1 MKHRYVATVLTVI
14 ALVSVSV
21 VPLIGQTQAVDG
33 PRTPDGRPDLS
44 GVWDFRT
51 VTPLERPAELAEK
64 EFFTEEEAAAFASQ
78 RVRESNVDLNR
89 ATTATGRK
97 VVNGT
102 TETVDLASAYN
113 NFWWDRGDSVVG
125 TNRTSLVIDPP
136 DGRIPALTPEAEER
150 AAERAALSQRI
161 TEGPE
166 DRSLSERCIMGFNA
180 GPPITPAGYN
190 QNVQIFQTPD
200 HVVLLNEMVHT
211 ARIVP
216 LDGRPHGTLPQWAGD
231 SRGRWE
237 GDTLVVE
244 TTNFLRET
252 SFRNSTAN
260 LHLVERLTRVDPDTL
275 LYEFTVS
282 DPTTWT
288 RPWTAQIPMRR
299 SESPLFEYACHEG
312 NYGMEGTLSGARAIE
327 KAATEAAKS
336 R

>member
-1 MKHRYVATVLTVI
+1 MKHQYVATVLTVI

-33 PRTPDGRPDLS
+33 PQTPDGRPDLS

-51 VTPLERPAELAEK
+51 VTPLERPAELAKK

-113 NFWWDRGDSVVG
+113 NVWWDRGDSVVG

-216 LDGRPHGTLPQWAGD
+216 LDGRPHGTLPQWTGD

-237 GDTLVVE
+237 GNTLVVE

-252 SFRNSTAN
+252 SFRDSTAN

-299 SESPLFEYACHEG
+299 SELPLFEYACHEG

-327 KAATEAAKS
+327 KAAAEAVKS

>member
-1 MKHRYVATVLTVI
+1 MSQRCFATVLTVI
-14 ALVSVSV
+14 ALVTVSA
-21 VPLIGQTQAVDG
+21 VPGVGQTQTAE
-33 PRTPDGRPDLS
+33 PLRTPDGQPDLS

-51 VTPLERPAELAEK
+51 VTQLERPSELADK
-64 EFFTEEEAAAFASQ
+64 EFFTDEEAVVYASQ
-78 RVRESNVDLNR
+78 RVVDSNVDLNR
-89 ATTATGRK
+89 DTTVTGRG

-102 TETVDLASAYN
+102 TETVDLAFAYN
-113 NFWWDRGDSVVG
+113 NFWYDRGTTVVE
-125 TNRTSLVIDPP
+125 TRRTSLVVDPP
-136 DGRIPALTPEAEER
+136 DGRIPALTPEAQER
-150 AAERAALSQRI
+150 ASARAALSRRI

-180 GPPITPAGYN
+180 GPPITPGGYN

-216 LDGRPHGTLPQWAGD
+216 LDGRPHGPLRQWKGD

-237 GDTLVVE
+237 GETLVIE

-252 SFRNSTAN
+252 SFRGSSAN
-260 LHLVERLTRVDPDTL
+260 LHLVERLTRVASDTL
-275 LYEFTVS
+275 LYEFTAE

-288 RPWTAQIPMRR
+288 RPWSAEIPMRK

-312 NYGMEGTLSGARAIE
+312 NYGMEGTLSGARAVE
-327 KAATEAAKS
+327 RDARTGS

>member
-1 MKHRYVATVLTVI
+1 MKHQYVATVLTVI

-33 PRTPDGRPDLS
+33 PQTPDGRPDLS

-51 VTPLERPAELAEK
+51 VTPLERPAELAKK

-216 LDGRPHGTLPQWAGD
+216 LDGRPHGTLPQWTGD

-237 GDTLVVE
+237 GNTLVVE

-252 SFRNSTAN
+252 SFRDSTAN

-299 SESPLFEYACHEG
+299 SELPLFEYACHEG

-327 KAATEAAKS
+327 KAAAEAVKS

>member
-1 MKHRYVATVLTVI
+1 M
-14 ALVSVSV
+14 
-21 VPLIGQTQAVDG
+21 
-33 PRTPDGRPDLS
+33 
-44 GVWDFRT
+44 
-51 VTPLERPAELAEK
+51 
-64 EFFTEEEAAAFASQ
+64 
-78 RVRESNVDLNR
+78 
-89 ATTATGRK
+89 
-97 VVNGT
+97 
-102 TETVDLASAYN
+102 
-113 NFWWDRGDSVVG
+113 
-125 TNRTSLVIDPP
+125 IDPP

-180 GPPITPAGYN
+180 GPPFTPAGYN
-190 QNVQIFQTPD
+190 QNVQIFQNTPD

-216 LDGRPHGTLPQWAGD
+216 LDGRPHGTLPQWTGD

-237 GDTLVVE
+237 GNTLVVE

-252 SFRNSTAN
+252 SFRDSTAN
-260 LHLVERLTRVDPDTL
+260 LYLVERLTRVDPDTL

-327 KAATEAAKS
+327 KAAAEAVKS

>member
-1 MKHRYVATVLTVI
+1 M
-14 ALVSVSV
+14 
-21 VPLIGQTQAVDG
+21 
-33 PRTPDGRPDLS
+33 
-44 GVWDFRT
+44 
-51 VTPLERPAELAEK
+51 TPLERPAELAKK

-113 NFWWDRGDSVVG
+113 NFWYDQGDSVVG

-136 DGRIPALTPEAEER
+136 DGRIPALTPEAKER

-161 TEGPE
+161 TEGQE

-216 LDGRPHGTLPQWAGD
+216 LDGRPHGTLPQWTGD

-237 GDTLVVE
+237 GNTLVVE

-252 SFRNSTAN
+252 QLRRDSSAN
-260 LHLVERLTRVDPDTL
+260 LHLVERFTRID
-275 LYEFTVS
+275 
-282 DPTTWT
+282 
-288 RPWTAQIPMRR
+288 AG
-299 SESPLFEYACHEG
+299 YAGVRVH
-312 NYGMEGTLSGARAIE
+312 S
-327 KAATEAAKS
+327 
-336 R
+336 